1 MTSFLCFQFI
11 SILFSRLFVNLSVE
25 VHVNSNCNRVRL
37 NLLPCQEMHA
47 LYCFLCQKQVLC
59 FRAKWYLQFCL
70 LQLQVAGQPEI
81 PIKIDEVLTWNTFLN
96 ITQLSSNIY
105 ATGLQGQPDT
115 ICISVMYGRDCF
127 SPLVSFTFVD
137 YYCYYLRNS
146 SLIPVLQLYVTKI
159 GGAASL
165 HHT

>member
-1 MTSFLCFQFI
+1 MAYFLCFQFI

-37 NLLPCQEMHA
+37 NLLPCQEMQVHVVAMQIWHLFEKNKSSIRAALHTFVAHIHA

-59 FRAKWYLQFCL
+59 FRVKWYLQFCL
-70 LQLQVAGQPEI
+70 LQLQVAAGQPEI

-96 ITQLSSNIY
+96 ITQLSGNIY

-115 ICISVMYGRDCF
+115 ICISVMYG
-127 SPLVSFTFVD
+127 
-137 YYCYYLRNS
+137 
-146 SLIPVLQLYVTKI
+146 
-159 GGAASL
+159 
-165 HHT
+165 